1 MTLIKDQSDDAS
13 RSVASTGREETTLY
27 AVVSNPTEAFSV
39 RPKYGFAGEP
49 IPPEYWQSRKWHR
62 RLRRLLRRR
71 LARAMG
77 TFIGSDHG
85 TKP

>member
-1 MTLIKDQSDDAS
+1 MKVITDHSDDAS
-13 RSVASTGREETTLY
+13 SSAASATREETTLY

-49 IPPEYWQSRKWHR
+49 IPPEYCLSRKWHR
-62 RLRRLLRRR
+62 RLRRFLRGR